1 MKRKFRVGVAGL
13 LHESNTFLSTPTDYD
28 SFATTDLT
36 QGSAL
41 TARWRGARHE
51 LGGIVEG
58 LAAENDIE
66 TVPLYA
72 TYAVPSGTITAAAF
86 ERVVSEMLEAAR
98 GAGALDGLL
107 VALHGATV
115 SEAYPDADGE
125 ILTRLR
131 RLFPRPTPIVVTL
144 DLHAN
149 VSRAMAEQSD
159 AMIAYRTNPHLD
171 QRERGLDAARL
182 MARTLRG
189 EVHPVQ
195 WLETPPLLIQSSRQ
209 VTSEEPAS
217 RLYQDAAAVMDRPG
231 VLSASV
237 AMGFY
242 YSDVSEMGASF
253 WAVADGDVEK
263 ARSAA
268 RWMAERAWALRSTL
282 VGSLHNAERAVTM
295 ALSAK
300 QHPVVLLD
308 VGDNVGGG
316 SPGDS
321 TILLAE
327 ILRQQAP
334 NALVVLYDP
343 GAVAACAQAGVG
355 ARVELE
361 VGGKT
366 DERHGRPVVVAGAVR
381 CLHDGRFEERQ
392 VRHGGWGLNNQ
403 GLSAVV
409 ETDDGHTIALTS
421 RRMAPF
427 SLQQVLSLGIAPE
440 RKDIIVVKGVVAPR
454 AAYEPVAAAMLA
466 VDTPGVTADSPQAL
480 AYARRRVPL
489 FPLEQEAA
497 YPAAPGD

>member
-1 MKRKFRVGVAGL
+1 MKKTFRVGVAGL
-13 LHESNTFLSTPTDYD
+13 LHESNTFLSTPTDYE

-36 QGSAL
+36 RGPAL
-41 TARWRGARHE
+41 VERWRGARHE
-51 LGGIVEG
+51 LGGIVDG
-58 LAAENDIE
+58 LAAEDDIVI
-66 TVPLYA
+66 VPLYA
-72 TYAVPSGTITAAAF
+72 TYAVPSGTITAEAF
-86 ERVVSEMLEAAR
+86 ERLVGEMLDEAR
-98 GAGALDGLL
+98 QAGALDGLL

-131 RLFPRPTPIVVTL
+131 QLFPRPTPILATL

-189 EVHPVQ
+189 EARPVQ
-195 WLETPPLLIQSSRQ
+195 WLETPPLVIQISRQ
-209 VTSEEPAS
+209 ATSEEPAS
-217 RLYQDAAAVMDRPG
+217 RLYQDAATAMERPG

-242 YSDVSEMGASF
+242 YADVAEMGASF
-253 WAVADGDVEK
+253 WAVADGDVEL

-268 RWMAERAWALRSTL
+268 RWMAARAWAMRSEL
-282 VGSLHNAERAVTM
+282 VGRLPDVEQAVAHARQATR
-295 ALSAK
+295 
-300 QHPVVLLD
+300 HPVVLLD

-343 GAVAACAQAGVG
+343 GAVTACVEAGVG
-355 ARVELE
+355 ARVALE

-366 DERHGRPVVVAGAVR
+366 DERHGRPVAIAGAVR
-381 CLHDGRFEERQ
+381 CLHDGRFEERE

-403 GLSAVV
+403 GLTAVV
-409 ETDDGHTIALTS
+409 ETAERHTIVLTS

-427 SLQQVLSLGIAPE
+427 SLQQILSLGVAPE
-440 RKDIIVVKGVVAPR
+440 RKDVIVVKGVVAPR
-454 AAYEPVAAAMLA
+454 AAYAPVAAEMLA
-466 VDTPGVTADSPQAL
+466 VDTPGVTADSPHGF
-480 AYARRRVPL
+480 AYERRRVPL
-489 FPLEQEAA
+489 FPLEEEAA
-497 YPAAPGD
+497 YEATSSD